1 MSEPDY
7 APEFIEA
14 LQAWEQ
20 SPPLTAEFVFDLPPS
35 DKRKADKVGVLMYQG
50 VLLKQ
55 DHPDLD
61 FSRIRA
67 ITFTMDVHRT
77 GDELENIVGHDLPQY
92 RNAAARMDAFH
103 INLGPGQILI
113 ITDELANASL
123 SPQIAT
129 RLAAWELIRTELART
144 IAIFRLLDAPSPLS
158 LPPRWISLARYAW
171 TEYFCGLSASVEGL
185 QTPMARQRLRQ
196 SLEEDPLAISE
207 AIKNFNHHQDLE
219 ERTTRSEGAVK
230 GLFEAMAEVHGQLDA
245 TQTTLSAIDPQL
257 DSLIRAQGVAMIW
270 DGLGG
275 ILRKL
280 GAHPAQWDNE
290 QAGLNQIVALGLQY
304 LASMGIVN
312 DQ

>member
-1 MSEPDY
+1 M
-7 APEFIEA
+7 
-14 LQAWEQ
+14 
-20 SPPLTAEFVFDLPPS
+20 
-35 DKRKADKVGVLMYQG
+35 
-50 VLLKQ
+50 
-55 DHPDLD
+55 
-61 FSRIRA
+61 
-67 ITFTMDVHRT
+67 
-77 GDELENIVGHDLPQY
+77 
-92 RNAAARMDAFH
+92 
-103 INLGPGQILI
+103 
-113 ITDELANASL
+113 
-123 SPQIAT
+123 
-129 RLAAWELIRTELART
+129 
-144 IAIFRLLDAPSPLS
+144 
-158 LPPRWISLARYAW
+158 PPRWISLARYAW

-207 AIKNFNHHQDLE
+207 AIKNFNHNQDVE

>member
-35 DKRKADKVGVLMYQG
+35 DKRKADKVGVLMYQS

-144 IAIFRLLDAPSPLS
+144 IAIYRLLDAPSPLS
-158 LPPRWISLARYAW
+158 TAPRWISLARYAW
-171 TEYFCGLSASVEGL
+171 TEYFCGLTASVEGL

-207 AIKNFNHHQDLE
+207 AIKSFVYNQDVD

-230 GLFEAMAEVHGQLDA
+230 GLFEAMAEVHGQLET

-257 DSLIRAQGVAMIW
+257 DTLIRAQGVAMIW
-270 DGLGG
+270 DGLGE
-275 ILRKL
+275 ILQKL

-290 QAGLNQIVALGLQY
+290 QTGLNQIVALGLQY
-304 LASMGIVN
+304 LASMGISS
-312 DQ
+312 DE

>member
-1 MSEPDY
+1 MSESDY
-7 APEFIEA
+7 APEFIDA

-77 GDELENIVGHDLPQY
+77 GDELEKIVGHDLPQY

-103 INLGPGQILI
+103 VNLGPGQILI

-144 IAIFRLLDAPSPLS
+144 VAIDRLIDAPALS
-158 LPPRWISLARYAW
+158 ITAPRWISLARYTW
-171 TEYFCGLSASVEGL
+171 TEYFCGLMSSVEGL

-207 AIKNFNHHQDLE
+207 AIKNFNHNQDLE
-219 ERTTRSEGAVK
+219 ERSTRSEGAVK

-245 TQTTLSAIDPQL
+245 TETTLSAIDPQL

-270 DGLGG
+270 DGLDQ
-275 ILRKL
+275 ILRTL
-280 GAHPAQWDNE
+280 GTQPAQWDN
-290 QAGLNQIVALGLQY
+290 QHSGLNQIVTLGHQY
-304 LASMGIVN
+304 LLSMGIEN
-312 DQ
+312 PE

>member
-1 MSEPDY
+1 MSESEY
-7 APEFIEA
+7 TPEFIEA
-14 LQAWEQ
+14 LSAWEQ

-77 GDELENIVGHDLPQY
+77 GDELEKIVGHDLPQY

-144 IAIFRLLDAPSPLS
+144 IAIYRLLDAPTPMQTA
-158 LPPRWISLARYAW
+158 PRWISLARYAW
-171 TEYFCGLSASVEGL
+171 TEYFCGFTASVEGL

-196 SLEEDPLAISE
+196 SREEDPVAISE
-207 AIKNFNHHQDLE
+207 AIKNFNNNQDLE

-230 GLFEAMAEVHGQLDA
+230 GLFEAMSEVHGQLDA
-245 TQTTLSAIDPQL
+245 THTTLTTIDPQL

-270 DGLGG
+270 DRLGE
-275 ILRKL
+275 ILQIL
-280 GAHPAQWDNE
+280 GTQPKHWDNA
-290 QAGLNQIVALGLQY
+290 QSGLNQIVTLGQQY
-304 LASMGIVN
+304 LSSMGIEN
-312 DQ
+312 KD

>member
-1 MSEPDY
+1 MSESEY

-14 LQAWEQ
+14 LQGWEQ
-20 SPPLTAEFVFDLPPS
+20 RPPLTAEFVFDLPPS

-77 GDELENIVGHDLPQY
+77 GDELENIVGHDLPHY

-103 INLGPGQILI
+103 VNLGSGQILI

-144 IAIFRLLDAPSPLS
+144 IAVDRLSAMPSTFNYA
-158 LPPRWISLARYAW
+158 PRWMSLARYAW
-171 TEYFCGLSASVEGL
+171 TEYFCGYTASVEGL

-207 AIKNFNHHQDLE
+207 AIKNFNQYQDLE

-230 GLFEAMAEVHGQLDA
+230 GLFEAMAEVHGQCDA
-245 TQTTLSAIDPQL
+245 VQTTLGAIDPQL

-270 DGLGG
+270 DGLNA
-275 ILRKL
+275 ILGDL
-280 GAHPAQWDNE
+280 GTLPSRWNDQ
-290 QAGLNQIVALGLQY
+290 QTGLHQIAELGQQY
-304 LASMGIVN
+304 LETLGIPK
-312 DQ
+312 DL